1 VWNVGLTVHVPV
13 WNWMESSYKIRAS
26 KNATLIS
33 EMELSDANEK
43 INLQISQCRF
53 KLNEAKKRLKMAT
66 DNLTSADEAE
76 DNLSFAQRVGRFI
89 KNLIITVVIILA
101 ILIIIG
107 ILS

>member
-1 VWNVGLTVHVPV
+1 MANCEWCGKYFPDGKGYIGGPRRNRR
-13 WNWMESSYKIRAS
+13 YYCS
-26 KNATLIS
+26 KKCALEGEN
-33 EMELSDANEK
+33 
-43 INLQISQCRF
+43 
-53 KLNEAKKRLKMAT
+53 
-66 DNLTSADEAE
+66 NLTSADEAE